1 MCKNKNKNKVQ
12 RKLEIGKLLNIIQT
26 IDQYIF
32 RDLET
37 LDKVPKYSV
46 SSFFFHFQKYGL
58 SFNFGL
64 GDNKE
69 Y

>member
-46 SSFFFHFQKYGL
+46 SSFFSISKSI
-58 SFNFGL
+58 SFL
-64 GDNKE
+64 LTLWIR
-69 Y
+69 